1 MDWQKKTTDWQV
13 CCLGQIA
20 GGAGVAG
27 GWFLFC
33 FYSAEAGGSAYF
45 VFSGIG
51 MGVGGNASGILNPED
66 YGAVSA
72 PWSGMSS
79 YPWICGVNPFSA
91 NDLSGATGRISSLG
105 GGVYVVGYSITYISA
120 SPFSSPDDYYFFS
133 QNVGGLGYG
142 ASSGSSGAS
151 GEVLKGAWTF
161 LKEASLRPS

>member
-20 GGAGVAG
+20 GGVGVAG

-66 YGAVSA
+66 YGTVSA
-72 PWSGMSS
+72 PWSSMSS

-91 NDLSGATGRISSLG
+91 NDLSGATGRIFVAPSESQMP
-105 GGVYVVGYSITYISA
+105 VPASA
-120 SPFSSPDDYYFFS
+120 TCMTSRAKS
-133 QNVGGLGYG
+133 QAGWVMC
-142 ASSGSSGAS
+142 
-151 GEVLKGAWTF
+151 
-161 LKEASLRPS
+161 